1 MCLCFRLAAG
11 ERSRRPGSGRG
22 RPRAAPHGNGT
33 EGPGTDHPGHVPSAS
48 RPQARPCP
56 RAAVP
61 APGPCL
67 LQPPQNPSSGLH
79 PRPCQG
85 VILTA
90 PPPTRTAWHQ
100 LTGSCFLQTHPEGP
114 PPLPAEGWATCAP
127 AGPRLLWRLRRG
139 GGGGLSG
146 CRGLGQGIHRT
157 WWGCGER
164 GVWGPWAPGLGPGA
178 NAGGQLG
185 EAAVCL
191 FRGGPRRPHRTG
203 PWDRDA
209 LGSVHLLGEARGS
222 GPKHSK
228 AGTTHRVGPESLGH
242 WPHLQ

>member
-127 AGPRLLWRLRRG
+127 AGPRLLWRLRRVG
-139 GGGGLSG
+139 GGSERMPWARA
-146 CRGLGQGIHRT
+146 RGPQDLV
-157 WWGCGER
+157 
-164 GVWGPWAPGLGPGA
+164 GVWGTWGLGT
-178 NAGGQLG
+178 LG
-185 EAAVCL
+185 SWS
-191 FRGGPRRPHRTG
+191 G
-203 PWDRDA
+203 PWSQC
-209 LGSVHLLGEARGS
+209 GGTAR
-222 GPKHSK
+222 
-228 AGTTHRVGPESLGH
+228 
-242 WPHLQ
+242 